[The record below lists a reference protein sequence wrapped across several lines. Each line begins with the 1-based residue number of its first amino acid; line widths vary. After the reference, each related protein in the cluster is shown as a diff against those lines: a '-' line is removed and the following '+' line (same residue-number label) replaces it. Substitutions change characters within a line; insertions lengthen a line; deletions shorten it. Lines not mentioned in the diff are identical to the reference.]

1 MNQQEDPNLY
11 AFELSGSEG
20 IYRAEWKNLHIT
32 AKIDRIKAN
41 SDHEVKAEIEIT
53 SERPAS
59 AGHLRHGRINITSPA
74 NRKSFAKALE
84 DRDADVD
91 WDSVLEALCVAVL
104 RRSREGAPAAKI
116 EGNVDPVSV
125 YTKWLVNPIIELN
138 NPTLLYGKGSS
149 GKSWLALYIAVLVD
163 AGISTTGFSVEHRPG
178 GVLILDW
185 ETSRLEVDARISMI
199 RRGLGVTDPSHIW
212 YKSMAAGLATD
223 LETIKNLVVSKGIS
237 LVIIDSIGSAC
248 MGEPE
253 SAEVVLRM
261 FAAVRSLGVSSLCID
276 HTNKEDALFGS
287 VYKFNASRQ
296 IFEMKK
302 HQGSDE
308 ERITAA
314 LFHRKANN
322 TRIIHDIGLVLS
334 FGEGDVRFAR
344 EDVRNTPL
352 EQDMRIVDR
361 VQNVLMDGPM
371 KILAIAE
378 WLDKSEDQV
387 RHVLSDFKQKFTTI
401 LDKNGNKSGYYANVT
416 YRVAPKV
423 EDPIPSKEGDQ
434 EWPKYLNP

>member
-1 MNQQEDPNLY
+1 MNLPEDLNLY
-11 AFELSGSEG
+11 AFELSGKDGFYS
-20 IYRAEWKNLHIT
+20 AEWPHLNLSAEVT
-32 AKIDRIKAN
+32 RIKE
-41 SDHEVKAEIEIT
+41 SRDHEVKADIIIT
-53 SERPAS
+53 SKRPAS
-59 AGHLRHGRINITSPA
+59 AGHLRQGRVNITSPA
-74 NRKSFAKALE
+74 NRKSLAKLLE
-84 DRDADVD
+84 DRDAEVD
-91 WDSVLEALCVAVL
+91 WDQVLEALCVAVL
-104 RRSREGAPAAKI
+104 KRFREGVPETKI
-116 EGNVDPVSV
+116 KGNVDQVSV
-125 YTKWLVNPIIELN
+125 YAKWLVNPIIELN

-163 AGISTTGFSVEHRPG
+163 AGISTTGFSVEHRTG

-199 RRGLGVTDPSHIW
+199 RRGLGVTDPCNIW

-223 LETIKNLVVSKGIS
+223 LETIKNIVVSKGIS

-276 HTNKEDALFGS
+276 HTNKEGVLFGS

-302 HQGSDE
+302 HQDSDE
-308 ERITAA
+308 ECITAA

-322 TRIIHDIGLVLS
+322 TKIIKDIGLVLS

-344 EDVRNTPL
+344 EDVSNTPL
-352 EQDMRIVDR
+352 EQDMRMVDR
-361 VQNVLMDGPM
+361 VENALRHGPKEASEIADM
-371 KILAIAE
+371 LEKTESYVRNIL
-378 WLDKSEDQV
+378 SV
-387 RHVLSDFKQKFTTI
+387 YSHKFIHIEGPGKT
-401 LDKNGNKSGYYANVT
+401 GRYANAT
-416 YRVAPKV
+416 YRVAEAV
-423 EDPIPSKEGDQ
+423 APIEEGDL
-434 EWPKYLNP
+434 EWDLDR